1 MDIQNRCFLA
11 YNEVGMIVRRL
22 EGDES
27 VIEVEF
33 MDSQRKRM
41 AFRDESKINSGSISN
56 SGVVLGGIR
65 EEENG
70 KQSG

>member
-11 YNEVGMIVRRL
+11 YNEVGMIVRRI
-22 EGDES
+22 EGEES

-33 MDSQRKRM
+33 MDSMRKRM
-41 AFRDESKINSGSISN
+41 AFRDESTINSGSISN